1 MSERFTFNS
10 GGGRLDAPALR
21 RGAAAAGPSS
31 ADAGT
36 PSSESA
42 PFAREKTDW
51 AFIFLLAF
59 TANVFFRPQDAIPG
73 LHLLHLA
80 ELCALG
86 GLVALAMGRL
96 AKNLPVSR
104 VTPELVGVC
113 ALGVLIAVLAPF
125 SIWFGGAIGVFK
137 DLYIKVVLIF
147 LLMVNVLSS
156 PKRIERLTWLLVIA
170 SGYIGFRAVL
180 DYVRGANLVEN
191 GRVKGAVGGIFQN
204 PNDLA
209 LNMVA
214 ILPLALYFAIKP
226 GRPIRRALAALFA
239 VFMLGAIVASHSR
252 SGTLGLVAMIA
263 VFAVLSLKER
273 PGLVVGGILIASLA
287 LPLLPSSYWAR
298 LSTITD
304 GSHDDT
310 GSREAR
316 ETLLRESAQAFFE
329 NPITGVGAGQFK
341 NWNPE
346 GRQEPWRESHDV
358 FLQVAAELGVG
369 GLLVFLFLIARG
381 ALSVVQTRKL
391 LRRARAAATAGRAG
405 RKPAAA
411 PAPRLDDEELRLMEG
426 HSAAMLA
433 SLAGWLVCAI
443 FASVAYNWTFYYL
456 LALAAAPRD
465 VLVDRLPPGRP
476 SARRLRQPQF
486 EVVRA

>member
-1 MSERFTFNS
+1 MSERFTFTS
-10 GGGRLDAPALR
+10 GRGRTEVPSLGRQAV
-21 RGAAAAGPSS
+21 AAAPVIEGTAP
-31 ADAGT
+31 DAHAT
-36 PSSESA
+36 P
-42 PFAREKTDW
+42 REKTDW
-51 AFIFLLAF
+51 AFVFLLAF

-73 LHLLHLA
+73 LHFLHLA

-86 GLVALAMGRL
+86 GLAALVMGRL
-96 AKNLPVSR
+96 ARNLPVSR

-113 ALGVLIAVLAPF
+113 ALGVLIALLAPF

-137 DLYIKVVLIF
+137 DLYIKVILIF
-147 LLMVNVLSS
+147 LLMVNVLTT

-191 GRVKGAVGGIFQN
+191 GRVQGAVGGIFQN

-214 ILPLALYFAIKP
+214 LLPFALYFAMQP
-226 GRPIRRALAALFA
+226 GRSLRRAFAALFA
-239 VFMLGAIVASHSR
+239 LFMLGAIVASHSR
-252 SGTLGLVAMIA
+252 SGTLGFVAMIA
-263 VFAVLSLKER
+263 VFAMFLVKQR
-273 PGLVVGGILIASLA
+273 PGMVVGGAMVVVLA
-287 LPLLPSSYWAR
+287 LPLLPSSYWER
-298 LSTITD
+298 LSSITD

-316 ETLLRESAQAFFE
+316 ETLLRESAQAFLE

-346 GRQEPWRESHDV
+346 GRVEPWRESHDV

-369 GLLVFLFLIARG
+369 GLLVFLFLIVRG
-381 ALSVVQTRKL
+381 GLSVMQTRTL
-391 LRRARAAATAGRAG
+391 LRHARAAAAAKLTG
-405 RKPAAA
+405 RKPPTA
-411 PAPRLDDEELRLMEG
+411 PLPRLDEEELRTMEG

-433 SLAGWLVCAI
+433 SLAGWLVCAV

-456 LALAAAPRD
+456 LALAATPRD
-465 VLVDRLPPGRP
+465 VLIERLPPGRA
-476 SARRLRQPQF
+476 SARRLRQPHL
-486 EVVRA
+486 EVARA